1 MTTNVGGIDRI
12 LRFLV
17 GIAILS
23 AIFWYPGDAKW
34 FGLVGL
40 IPLGTALFRTCPL
53 YSLFGLNSCPMK

>member
-17 GIAILS
+17 GLAILS

-34 FGLVGL
+34 FGLLGL
-40 IPLGTALFRTCPL
+40 IPLSTALFRFCPL
-53 YSLFGLNSCPMK
+53 YSVFGLNSCPLK

>member
-17 GIAILS
+17 GLAILS

-40 IPLGTALFRTCPL
+40 IPLSTALFRVCPL
-53 YSLFGLNSCPMK
+53 YGIFGISSCPTK

>member
-1 MTTNVGGIDRI
+1 MTMNVGGIDRI

-17 GIAILS
+17 GLAILS

-40 IPLGTALFRTCPL
+40 IPLGTALFRTV
-53 YSLFGLNSCPMK
+53 SAK